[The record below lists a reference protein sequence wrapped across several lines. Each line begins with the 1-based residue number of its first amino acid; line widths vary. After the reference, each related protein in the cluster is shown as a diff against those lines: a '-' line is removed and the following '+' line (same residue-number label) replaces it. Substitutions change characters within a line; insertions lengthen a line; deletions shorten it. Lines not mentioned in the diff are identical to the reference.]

1 MKTIIENYVNNAG
14 DNVQQLVAAVNGQK
28 ALKKIEDSV
37 RAEAT
42 KEVENYLRSKQGGYD
57 YSHKGNLDWKG
68 DTIIVKHKVTYTWD
82 NYRKTA
88 KPEDQKTAAEL
99 ELERK
104 VDEALNLRLFR
115 KQLLDSAQDAANI
128 ASSSL
133 KAARTNFNET
143 EKALAKLLPN
153 SKCIHDELQIAV
165 P

>member
-1 MKTIIENYVNNAG
+1 MR
-14 DNVQQLVAAVNGQK
+14 QQ
-28 ALKKIEDSV
+28 
-37 RAEAT
+37 AT
-42 KEVENYLRSKQGGYD
+42 KDVETYLRTNKDGYD
-57 YSHKGNLDWKG
+57 YNHKGSLDWKG
-68 DTIIVKHKVTYTWD
+68 ESLIVKHKVTYTWD
-82 NYRKTA
+82 NYRKSA
-88 KPEDQKTAAEL
+88 KPDDLKSDAEL